1 MDISVFKEYIS
12 IHNMTYIFSNEGKYL
27 SRHYRNLTSIGFSK
41 LNISFVT
48 VGISFLVPENW
59 IEVSVLVELGT
70 VRIMTQG
77 DSNLRPLWR
86 DQQP

>member
-1 MDISVFKEYIS
+1 MEKVAS
-12 IHNMTYIFSNEGKYL
+12 IQA
-27 SRHYRNLTSIGFSK
+27 
-41 LNISFVT
+41 
-48 VGISFLVPENW
+48 LVPENW
-59 IEVSVLVELGT
+59 IEVSVLVELRT

>member
-1 MDISVFKEYIS
+1 MDNLVSPKISLKNRDIFDDFRTCIGATDKYSISLDASICLVFKY
-12 IHNMTYIFSNEGKYL
+12 MRRL
-27 SRHYRNLTSIGFSK
+27 
-41 LNISFVT
+41 FV
-48 VGISFLVPENW
+48 VPENW
-59 IEVSVLVELGT
+59 IDISVLVELRS

>member
-1 MDISVFKEYIS
+1 MGEGRGEGVLSSESLIECLERERMNDNWFFNEAYIKYIS
-12 IHNMTYIFSNEGKYL
+12 
-27 SRHYRNLTSIGFSK
+27 
-41 LNISFVT
+41 
-48 VGISFLVPENW
+48 ENW
-59 IEVSVLVELGT
+59 IEVSVLVELRT